1 MIPPAFGWGAFVPEG
16 FLTSCSFDYI
26 TRTSSTRSYF
36 FYIFV
41 LGFFLPVSIIT
52 VCYAFII
59 RTIFL
64 NEKDMKKNNVKKV
77 HNKLKKRNDYKAAEM
92 IMFVIGMFLVSW
104 IPYSVIATIGQFGN
118 RAMLTPWLCVL
129 PSLFAKMSTIYN
141 PAIYGLSHRHFRAT
155 LRRIFK
161 RDQRSSERGGTYFS
175 KNSTYTKTKNGC
187 TCMPNY
193 VASDIFD
200 ESSSG
205 SFTGKQIYLN
215 VTVAN
220 TVDNNRII
228 YVKKPLPVQK
238 SCMCDSRCGSVKRSR
253 RDVRFN
259 ADNSTAQSASV
270 IRARPSVISMKYD
283 DGKMSLLRSMMFKS
297 ESSIYQ
303 KYQIYLEKDHIVKI
317 PSAICPIT
325 NVTQQK
331 NETSIFPPTE
341 PNYQKQAQYV
351 QVTNFDHIP
360 MQNVIK
366 NVLRSTGARIDNTPC
381 EKMFKECFCRE
392 CVYNGKFS

>member
-1 MIPPAFGWGAFVPEG
+1 MIPPVFGWGAFVPEG

-26 TRTSSTRSYF
+26 TRSPSNRSYF
-36 FYIFV
+36 FFIFV
-41 LGFFLPVSIIT
+41 LGFFLPVAVIT
-52 VCYAFII
+52 ICYSFII

-118 RAMLTPWLCVL
+118 RAILTPWLCVL

-200 ESSSG
+200 ESTS

-220 TVDNNRII
+220 TVDSNRII
-228 YVKKPLPVQK
+228 YVKRPHPVQK
-238 SCMCDSRCGSVKRSR
+238 GCMCNSPCGSVRRIR
-253 RDVRFN
+253 RDVRFS
-259 ADNSTAQSASV
+259 ADNSTGQNTS
-270 IRARPSVISMKYD
+270 IIHGRPAIVSMKYD
-283 DGKMSLLRSMMFKS
+283 AGKMSLLRSMMFKS

-317 PSAICPIT
+317 PSAICPIA
-325 NVTQQK
+325 NVSHQK
-331 NETSIFPPTE
+331 NDPILPPDGLTNRNQ
-341 PNYQKQAQYV
+341 PQYV
-351 QVTNFDHIP
+351 QVRNLNYIP

-366 NVLRSTGARIDNTPC
+366 NVLRTSATRMDDTPC
-381 EKMFKECFCRE
+381 EKMFKECFCRN
-392 CVYNGKFS
+392 CVYNDKFSQ